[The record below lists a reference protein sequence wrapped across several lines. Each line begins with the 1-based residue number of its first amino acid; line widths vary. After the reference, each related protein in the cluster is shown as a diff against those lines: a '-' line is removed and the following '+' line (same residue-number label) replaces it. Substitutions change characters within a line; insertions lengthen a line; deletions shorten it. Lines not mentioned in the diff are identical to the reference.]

1 MLNRRGCIVAHWKT
15 VLLLVAATAST
26 SLGCCYVR
34 PMHGLILRGDWSLE
48 VNRVPWI
55 NQRTVNSNDAAYT
68 CGPAVVSESTVSP
81 TPAQGETT
89 ATVAP
94 TAYHTRR
101 CLRCAGSRVQ
111 PAVAAEPA
119 GVAAAAEPAKFHP
132 VPTAPVFHPEQS
144 SSGGKNDSSADSAP
158 ASSSPQTAPPSA
170 PEIIP
175 TPAPMPPSQS
185 SGWKARG
192 NVSTAAAKKP
202 ASWVFR
208 AVPVDPTAPTPA
220 LARSGASMRR

>member
-1 MLNRRGCIVAHWKT
+1 MAHWKT

-68 CGPAVVSESTVSP
+68 CGSAVVSESAVSP
-81 TPAQGETT
+81 TPVESEAT
-89 ATVAP
+89 AIVAP
-94 TAYHTRR
+94 TAYHARR
-101 CLRCAGSRVQ
+101 CLRCAGGVQ

-132 VPTAPVFHPEQS
+132 VPTAPVFHPERS
-144 SSGGKNDSSADSAP
+144 SSGGENNASADAP
-158 ASSSPQTAPPSA
+158 ASSNPEPAPPSK
-170 PEIIP
+170 PEVIP

-192 NVSTAAAKKP
+192 NVSTAASKKP
-202 ASWVFR
+202 TSWVFR
-208 AVPVDPTAPTPA
+208 AVPVDPTEPTPT
-220 LARSGASMRR
+220 LARAGASVRR